1 MVQFHA
7 YPGGKKRVVTFSYD
21 DGSANDERLI
31 ALSNKYGV
39 KSTFHLNGIN
49 YINISDEEA
58 ARLREEARIA
68 KEKELEDF
76 FNGYG
81 WKPYF
86 VSGSDQFKMHEDMAK
101 VMDKV
106 IKEIKKVREKG
117 EGKYPVIVVTTP
129 KGWTGPK
136 EVDDKK
142 ILNIEDIA
150 IWNERFSD
158 YIEELSNKGIPPVIE
173 IKPNVM
179 YQLGISPESEEY
191 NILYY
196 NKLKESIVNEIGYEP
211 KPVYYEGY
219 YLLLTNG
226 TKVNIDKVIYD
237 KLLEYVEE

>member
-1 MVQFHA
+1 MAKFI
-7 YPGGKKRVVTFSYD
+7 KI
-21 DGSANDERLI
+21 NNN
-31 ALSNKYGV
+31 LS
-39 KSTFHLNGIN
+39 
-49 YINISDEEA
+49 INIDS
-58 ARLREEARIA
+58 I
-68 KEKELEDF
+68 
-76 FNGYG
+76 Y
-81 WKPYF
+81 
-86 VSGSDQFKMHEDMAK
+86 SIS
-101 VMDKV
+101 
-106 IKEIKKVREKG
+106 
-117 EGKYPVIVVTTP
+117 
-129 KGWTGPK
+129 K

-150 IWNERFSD
+150 IWNEKFSD
-158 YIEELSNKGIPPVIE
+158 YIEEISNKGIPPVIE

>member
-1 MVQFHA
+1 MAKFI
-7 YPGGKKRVVTFSYD
+7 KI
-21 DGSANDERLI
+21 NNN
-31 ALSNKYGV
+31 LS
-39 KSTFHLNGIN
+39 
-49 YINISDEEA
+49 INIDS
-58 ARLREEARIA
+58 I
-68 KEKELEDF
+68 
-76 FNGYG
+76 Y
-81 WKPYF
+81 
-86 VSGSDQFKMHEDMAK
+86 SIS
-101 VMDKV
+101 
-106 IKEIKKVREKG
+106 
-117 EGKYPVIVVTTP
+117 
-129 KGWTGPK
+129 K

-150 IWNERFSD
+150 IWNEKFSD
-158 YIEELSNKGIPPVIE
+158 YIEEISNKGIPPVIE

-179 YQLGISPESEEY
+179 YQLGISQESEEY

>member
-1 MVQFHA
+1 MAKFI
-7 YPGGKKRVVTFSYD
+7 KI
-21 DGSANDERLI
+21 NNN
-31 ALSNKYGV
+31 LS
-39 KSTFHLNGIN
+39 
-49 YINISDEEA
+49 INIDS
-58 ARLREEARIA
+58 I
-68 KEKELEDF
+68 
-76 FNGYG
+76 Y
-81 WKPYF
+81 
-86 VSGSDQFKMHEDMAK
+86 SIS
-101 VMDKV
+101 
-106 IKEIKKVREKG
+106 
-117 EGKYPVIVVTTP
+117 
-129 KGWTGPK
+129 K

>member
-1 MVQFHA
+1 MAKFI
-7 YPGGKKRVVTFSYD
+7 KI
-21 DGSANDERLI
+21 NNN
-31 ALSNKYGV
+31 LS
-39 KSTFHLNGIN
+39 
-49 YINISDEEA
+49 INIDS
-58 ARLREEARIA
+58 I
-68 KEKELEDF
+68 
-76 FNGYG
+76 Y
-81 WKPYF
+81 
-86 VSGSDQFKMHEDMAK
+86 SIS
-101 VMDKV
+101 
-106 IKEIKKVREKG
+106 
-117 EGKYPVIVVTTP
+117 
-129 KGWTGPK
+129 K

-150 IWNERFSD
+150 IWNEKFSD
-158 YIEELSNKGIPPVIE
+158 YIEEISNKGIPPVIE

-211 KPVYYEGY
+211 KPIYYEGY

>member
-1 MVQFHA
+1 MAKFI
-7 YPGGKKRVVTFSYD
+7 KI
-21 DGSANDERLI
+21 NNN
-31 ALSNKYGV
+31 LS
-39 KSTFHLNGIN
+39 
-49 YINISDEEA
+49 INIDS
-58 ARLREEARIA
+58 I
-68 KEKELEDF
+68 
-76 FNGYG
+76 Y
-81 WKPYF
+81 
-86 VSGSDQFKMHEDMAK
+86 SIS
-101 VMDKV
+101 
-106 IKEIKKVREKG
+106 
-117 EGKYPVIVVTTP
+117 
-129 KGWTGPK
+129 K

-150 IWNERFSD
+150 IWNEKFSD
-158 YIEELSNKGIPPVIE
+158 YIEEISNKGIPPVIE

-226 TKVNIDKVIYD
+226 TKVNIDKVIYY

>member
-1 MVQFHA
+1 MAKFI
-7 YPGGKKRVVTFSYD
+7 KI
-21 DGSANDERLI
+21 NNN
-31 ALSNKYGV
+31 LS
-39 KSTFHLNGIN
+39 
-49 YINISDEEA
+49 INIDS
-58 ARLREEARIA
+58 I
-68 KEKELEDF
+68 
-76 FNGYG
+76 Y
-81 WKPYF
+81 
-86 VSGSDQFKMHEDMAK
+86 SIS
-101 VMDKV
+101 
-106 IKEIKKVREKG
+106 
-117 EGKYPVIVVTTP
+117 
-129 KGWTGPK
+129 K

-158 YIEELSNKGIPPVIE
+158 YIEEISNKGIPPVIE